1 MEGGRGHRGRRH
13 GSQGVAGSGPTL
25 GDTMSRGDGCS
36 SGRTRRLGGA
46 RGRSGVLIWHR
57 AVVESGRPRA
67 SAAVRGR
74 ARDRVGRG
82 ARAGDERRANQ
93 RTSEDRLEGSG
104 LGTEPSRGVNGRAAH
119 RGRRRGVCDGRRR
132 SSRRSLR
139 RIVPGRSRST
149 SRRTGAPPCSAS
161 EPDGSH
167 HGAPG
172 MATPR
177 SSSAWAEPVGASM
190 RLAASTRQ
198 SSTSSATSPARFIV
212 GPAVIRWRSSCRVRR
227 RSTSSRRARSASP
240 SAPSMA
246 GLAGPWAVMT
256 SIPGC
261 PPSLQGSCPAPRCM
275 ISRT

>member
-1 MEGGRGHRGRRH
+1 MF
-13 GSQGVAGSGPTL
+13 V
-25 GDTMSRGDGCS
+25 
-36 SGRTRRLGGA
+36 GA
-46 RGRSGVLIWHR
+46 DAS
-57 AVVESGRPRA
+57 PR
-67 SAAVRGR
+67 
-74 ARDRVGRG
+74 RG
-82 ARAGDERRANQ
+82 ARALRCADLAPRGGGIRDGRARARPCAAVRAIASAVRAIASGVVRERATSGE